1 MISSFLV
8 VDLVLLFPC
17 PGGDLS
23 PPPDTFPLDV
33 GCPQVPDPDAF
44 DDHLVTD
51 FVREQAVGLEVDPG
65 PRSALRASAF
75 AGGAG

>member
-1 MISSFLV
+1 MISSFLI
-8 VDLVLLFPC
+8 VDFVELVLC

-23 PPPDTFPLDV
+23 PPPHALPLYV
-33 GCPQVPDPDAF
+33 RCPQVPDPDAF

-65 PRSALRASAF
+65 PRSALRASAL
-75 AGGAG
+75 ACGAG